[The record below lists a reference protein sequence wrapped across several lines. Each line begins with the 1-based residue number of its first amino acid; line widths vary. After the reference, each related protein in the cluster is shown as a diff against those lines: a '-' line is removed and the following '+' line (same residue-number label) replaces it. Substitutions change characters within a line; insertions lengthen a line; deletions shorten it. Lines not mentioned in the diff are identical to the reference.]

1 MSEKVYKILHVD
13 DDQNFIDMV
22 KIMLKGVQ
30 FKVDNAYNGA
40 DAVTKAFRNKYDII
54 IMDIMMP
61 IMDGKV
67 ASKTIKGM
75 SPNIPILALT
85 AYDVDDLNSYNIDYT
100 LRKPITK
107 EVLLKNI
114 TYILENSKKYDN
126 NI

>member
-1 MSEKVYKILHVD
+1 MNNKLRILHVD
-13 DDQNFIDMV
+13 DDQNFINMV
-22 KIMLKGVQ
+22 KLMLKDSQ
-30 FKVDNAYNGA
+30 FKIDVAYNGEE
-40 DAVTKAFRNKYDII
+40 AVTKAFRHIYDII

-61 IMDGKV
+61 VMDGKT

-85 AYDVDDLNSYNIDYT
+85 AYEIDNLKSYKIDYV

-114 TYILENSKKYDN
+114 FFILEKHKK
-126 NI
+126 